1 VSPPLVRHHA
11 DVDSFLAVA
20 GDFLGAR
27 EAEHN
32 LIFGIASTLR
42 EAPEQY
48 SDAPFLATVQDGDAV
63 VAAAIQTPPFRLV
76 LSEIDDA
83 AAISALAAGTLDR
96 ELPGV
101 LGPVG
106 VVERFVAAR
115 TAAGGPA
122 AVHGMSERIF
132 RLTTVRPPKPVA
144 GTVRLATPED
154 RDLVR
159 SWLDGFM
166 HDAFGDADPAE
177 VVSMTER
184 WIAGRGRTL
193 HLWVDGDPVSLCGI
207 GGPTPNGIRI
217 GPVYT
222 PPGSRGRGY
231 ASALVAAV
239 SQAALDGGRRF
250 CFLFTDAAN
259 PTANHIYQAIGY
271 EHVRDVAVYD
281 FGRR

>member
-1 VSPPLVRHHA
+1 VEVRHHA
-11 DVDSFLAVA
+11 DIDSFLAVA
-20 GDFLGAR
+20 GNFLGAR

-32 LIFGIASTLR
+32 LIFGIASSLR

-48 SDAPFLATVQDGDAV
+48 AGAPFLATVEEGDTV
-63 VAAAIQTPPFRLV
+63 VAAAVQTPPFRLV
-76 LSEIDDA
+76 LSEIDDPT
-83 AAISALAAGTLDR
+83 AIRALATDTVGR

-106 VVERFVAAR
+106 VVEGFVTAR
-115 TAAGGPA
+115 TGAGGHA
-122 AVHGMSERIF
+122 AVPRMSERVF
-132 RLTTVRPPKPVA
+132 RLTAVRPPRPVS
-144 GTVRLATPED
+144 GTDRLATPAD

-159 SWLDGFM
+159 AWLDGFM
-166 HDAFGDADPAE
+166 RDAFGEADPAE
-177 VVSMTER
+177 VASMTDR

-193 HLWVDGDPVSLCGI
+193 YLWEDGEPVSLCGV

-222 PPGSRGRGY
+222 PPASRGRGY

-239 SQAALDGGRRF
+239 SQAALDAGRRF

-259 PTANHIYQAIGY
+259 PTANHIYQQIGY
-271 EHVRDVAVYD
+271 EHVRDVLVYD
-281 FGRR
+281 FERA

>member
-1 VSPPLVRHHA
+1 VEVRHHA
-11 DVDSFLAVA
+11 DVDAFLAVA

-32 LIFGIASTLR
+32 LIFGIASSLA

-48 SDAPFLATVQDGDAV
+48 TGAPYLATVADGDAV
-63 VAAAIQTPPFRLV
+63 IAAAIQTPPFRLV

-83 AAISALAAGTLDR
+83 AAISALAADTLDR
-96 ELPGV
+96 ALPGV

-106 VVERFVAAR
+106 IVERFVAAR

-122 AVHGMSERIF
+122 GVLAMSERVF
-132 RLTTVRPPKPVA
+132 RLTTVQPPQPVA
-144 GTVRLATPED
+144 GTARLASPAD
-154 RDLVR
+154 RDLVH
-159 SWLDGFM
+159 SWLD
-166 HDAFGDADPAE
+166 AFLREALGEADPAD
-177 VVSMTER
+177 VASMTDR
-184 WIAGRGRTL
+184 WIAGRSRTL
-193 HLWVDGDPVSLCGI
+193 HLWEDGDPVSMCGI
-207 GGPTPNGIRI
+207 GGRTPNGIRI

-222 PPGSRGRGY
+222 PPDRRGRGY

-239 SQAALDGGRRF
+239 SQAALDSGLRF

-271 EHVRDVAVYD
+271 EHVRDVLVYD
-281 FGRR
+281 FATP

>member
-1 VSPPLVRHHA
+1 VETRHYA

-20 GDFLGAR
+20 GGFLGAR

-32 LIFGIASTLR
+32 LIFGIAASLR

-48 SDAPFLATVQDGDAV
+48 TDAPFLATVVASNEV

-76 LSEIDDA
+76 LSEIDDP
-83 AAISALAAGTLDR
+83 AAITALAADTLDLD
-96 ELPGV
+96 LPGV
-101 LGPVG
+101 LGPVA
-106 VVERFVAAR
+106 VVEAFVTAR

-122 AVHGMSERIF
+122 ATPGMSERVY
-132 RLTTVRPPKPVA
+132 RLRTVRAPRPVS
-144 GTVRLATPED
+144 GSPRIATAAD
-154 RDLVR
+154 HDLVL

-166 HDAFGDADPAE
+166 REALGDADPAE
-177 VVSMTER
+177 VASMAER
-184 WIAGRGRTL
+184 WTAGRGRTL
-193 HLWVDGDPVSLCGI
+193 HLWEDGGPVSLCGI

-222 PPGSRGRGY
+222 PPARRGRGY

-239 SQAALDGGRRF
+239 SQAALDAGRRF

-259 PTANHIYQAIGY
+259 PTSNHIYQELGY
-271 EHVRDVAVYD
+271 EHVRDVIVYEFD
-281 FGRR
+281 RR